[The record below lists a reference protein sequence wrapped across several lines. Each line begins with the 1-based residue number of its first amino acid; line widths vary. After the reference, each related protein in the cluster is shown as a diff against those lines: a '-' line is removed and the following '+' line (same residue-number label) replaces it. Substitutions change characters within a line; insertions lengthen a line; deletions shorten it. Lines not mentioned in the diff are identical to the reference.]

1 MRQPVTPIIYA
12 VSPRPNSLTFT
23 IAGLAGASAT
33 LKGAI
38 ASAITAAL
46 LASAVPGGVTNMSAI
61 EAAIAAVNGSAGFV
75 ITNVDASAG
84 AVTPGAAGNI
94 VSNAG
99 CLPALASITWA

>member
-1 MRQPVTPIIYA
+1 M
-12 VSPRPNSLTFT
+12 
-23 IAGLAGASAT
+23 
-33 LKGAI
+33 
-38 ASAITAAL
+38 
-46 LASAVPGGVTNMSAI
+46 TNMSAI

-84 AVTPGAAGNI
+84 TVTPGAAGNI